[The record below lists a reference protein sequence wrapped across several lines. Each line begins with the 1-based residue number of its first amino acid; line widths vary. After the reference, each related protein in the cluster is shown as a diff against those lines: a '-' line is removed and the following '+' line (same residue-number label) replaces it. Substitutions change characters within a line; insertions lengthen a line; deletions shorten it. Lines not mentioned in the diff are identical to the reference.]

1 MKSTEM
7 FTKEKIERF
16 SENNFEELHDS
27 LLKLPSKMQQA
38 IQMRFFDGLSI
49 GQISHVLGM
58 TWDETDKLIKYTL
71 SELRLMLEEKLDHM
85 PTIQAA

>member
-1 MKSTEM
+1 LKHTEI
-7 FTKEKIERF
+7 FAKEKIERF
-16 SENNFEELHDS
+16 SENNFEELHES

-38 IQMRFFDGLSI
+38 IQMRFFNGLSI

-58 TWDETDKLIKYTL
+58 TWDETDKLIINTL
-71 SELRLMLEEKLDHM
+71 RELRLMLEAKLDQS

>member
-1 MKSTEM
+1 M
-7 FTKEKIERF
+7 FAKEKIERF

-27 LLKLPSKMQQA
+27 LLRLPSKMQQV
-38 IQMRFFDGLSI
+38 IQMRFFDELSI

-58 TWDETDKLIKYTL
+58 TWDETDELIKNTL
-71 SELRLMLEEKLDHM
+71 RELRFMLEEKLNQA